1 MQWNIFDQQ
10 LEVLALHLG
19 ATELQALQ
27 LKTEGSSLIIK
38 AYGSCPLP
46 KDTLTA
52 DAIVAPDVLAKTISE
67 LVARPAF
74 GAFTTKLVAVS
85 IPESKSFI
93 RVIQI
98 PVMPK
103 KEIENA
109 ILFEVEGY
117 IPLPIEQVYFDWQI
131 VRTIENHLEVLV
143 IAAPKEFIDSYIA
156 VLEQAGLEPAAIET
170 ESQSLQRALLPAD
183 SLQTTLVVDF
193 DTQRTNLVMIE
204 QGALQFTSSI
214 PAAPRDAANTA
225 VPAVSLAQSIAP
237 EIQNIMQFHYDHSV
251 QKIDSIILSGTVRG
265 LPQLAEDLK
274 KQLPSGEECA
284 VLVAD
289 PLAQIPDLK
298 KSPLQSVDVL
308 PFTASIGLALRTL
321 QK

>member
-109 ILFEVEGY
+109 IL
-117 IPLPIEQVYFDWQI
+117 
-131 VRTIENHLEVLV
+131 
-143 IAAPKEFIDSYIA
+143 
-156 VLEQAGLEPAAIET
+156 
-170 ESQSLQRALLPAD
+170 
-183 SLQTTLVVDF
+183 
-193 DTQRTNLVMIE
+193 
-204 QGALQFTSSI
+204 
-214 PAAPRDAANTA
+214 
-225 VPAVSLAQSIAP
+225 
-237 EIQNIMQFHYDHSV
+237 
-251 QKIDSIILSGTVRG
+251 
-265 LPQLAEDLK
+265 
-274 KQLPSGEECA
+274 
-284 VLVAD
+284 
-289 PLAQIPDLK
+289 
-298 KSPLQSVDVL
+298 
-308 PFTASIGLALRTL
+308 LR
-321 QK
+321 